1 MVDIIIKFF
10 IFSLGLIFGSFVNV
24 CIYRLPKQ
32 ESIIFP
38 GSHCP
43 YCNNKIR
50 FYDNIPLIS
59 YILLK
64 GRCRDCN
71 VKISFKYFFVE
82 LLTAVIFLFSFNCY
96 GISLQFFIYN
106 LFFVLLLIAAFVDMK
121 YRIIPDEVSLGGI
134 ILGLALSFIFPQI
147 QNANSHFSGLLL
159 SVIGAL
165 IGAAITYLTGLL
177 GSFLFKKE
185 AMGFGDVKLM
195 AAVGAFLGWALAL
208 IAFFIAPFFGMV
220 ISIAINIRKLKDV
233 KLEGSF
239 LNKLKVICGALLTGT
254 IPYGPFLSLGGVVA
268 LLFGRKILSLIFW
281 NY

>member
-1 MVDIIIKFF
+1 MTQVTQQIIIF
-10 IFSLGLIFGSFVNV
+10 IFGLCAGSFLNV
-24 CIYRLPKQ
+24 CIYRLPRA
-32 ESIIFP
+32 ESIIMP

-82 LLTAVIFLFSFNCY
+82 LLTAVIFLFSFKYY

-147 QNANSHFSGLLL
+147 QNVNSHFSGLLL

-208 IAFFIAPFFGMV
+208 IAFFTAPFFGL
-220 ISIAINIRKLKDV
+220 IYGIFILV
-233 KLEGSF
+233 KKKSHL
-239 LNKLKVICGALLTGT
+239 V
-254 IPYGPFLSLGGVVA
+254 PYGPFLSLGAVIA
-268 LLFGRKILSLIFW
+268 LLFGKKILSFLVGV
-281 NY
+281 Y

>member
-1 MVDIIIKFF
+1 MTQVTQQIIIF
-10 IFSLGLIFGSFVNV
+10 IFGLCAGSFLNV
-24 CIYRLPKQ
+24 CIYRLPRA
-32 ESIIFP
+32 ESIIMP

-82 LLTAVIFLFSFNCY
+82 LLTAVIFLFSFKYY

-208 IAFFIAPFFGMV
+208 IAFFTAPFFGL
-220 ISIAINIRKLKDV
+220 IYGIFILV
-233 KLEGSF
+233 KKKSHL
-239 LNKLKVICGALLTGT
+239 V
-254 IPYGPFLSLGGVVA
+254 PYGPFLSLGAVIA
-268 LLFGRKILSLIFW
+268 LLFGKKILSFLVGV
-281 NY
+281 Y

>member
-1 MVDIIIKFF
+1 MIDIILKFF

-50 FYDNIPLIS
+50 FYDNIPLLS

-64 GRCRDCN
+64 GRCRNCN

-82 LLTAVIFLFSFNCY
+82 LLTAVIFLFSFSYY

-106 LFFVLLLIAAFVDMK
+106 LFFILLLIAAFVDMK

-147 QNANSHFSGLLL
+147 QNANSHFLGLL
-159 SVIGAL
+159 SSFIGAL
-165 IGAAITYLTGLL
+165 IGAAITYFTGLL
-177 GSFLFKKE
+177 GSFIFKKE

-208 IAFFIAPFFGMV
+208 IAFFIAPFFGL
-220 ISIAINIRKLKDV
+220 IYGIFILV
-233 KLEGSF
+233 KKKSHL
-239 LNKLKVICGALLTGT
+239 V
-254 IPYGPFLSLGGVVA
+254 PYGPFLSLGAAIA
-268 LLFGRKILSLIFW
+268 LFFGRKILSLIFW